1 MSLVELPSQ
10 PIVCKNLVAGQWVE
24 PAGATYLDVKSP
36 YTNTVIGKV
45 PLSSK
50 EDVARVIA
58 GAKAAAQGWRETP
71 LRERTALLMKYRNL
85 LEKNL
90 DRVGNSAAREA
101 GKTLAEGKAGV
112 LKGIE
117 VCDFAL
123 SIQNFDRGGSMEV
136 SRNIHC
142 EYRREPLGV
151 VAGIAPF
158 NFPAMVPMWMFPTAL
173 TLGNC
178 FVLKPSEK
186 VPLTSQILAE
196 LLMEAGFPAGV
207 FSVVNGGRE
216 TVEAILDHQDIQAVG
231 FVGSTAAAKAVYE
244 RGSLAGKRV
253 LALGGAK
260 NHIIL
265 VPDADEA
272 ITIPGIVDSFTG
284 CAGQRCMAASVLLA
298 VGDVDNLLN
307 KIVDRAKSIE
317 VGPQMGAIIDKAS
330 HERILG
336 YIDRAEKAGAKIV
349 VDGRGKNPG
358 QGYDAGNWMGP
369 TIIDNT
375 TADME
380 ISKSEVFGPV
390 ISIIRVPNLTA
401 AMAIEN
407 GNPYGNAASVFTT
420 NGAIAQHV
428 ADNARAGMIG
438 VNIGVPVPREPFS
451 FGGIQDSK
459 FGTGDITGESSLN
472 FWSHIKKIT
481 RKWSAQTDKSWMS

>member
-1 MSLVELPSQ
+1 
-10 PIVCKNLVAGQWVE
+10 
-24 PAGATYLDVKSP
+24 
-36 YTNTVIGKV
+36 
-45 PLSSK
+45 
-50 EDVARVIA
+50 
-58 GAKAAAQGWRETP
+58 
-71 LRERTALLMKYRNL
+71 
-85 LEKNL
+85 
-90 DRVGNSAAREA
+90 
-101 GKTLAEGKAGV
+101 
-112 LKGIE
+112 
-117 VCDFAL
+117 
-123 SIQNFDRGGSMEV
+123 
-136 SRNIHC
+136 
-142 EYRREPLGV
+142 
-151 VAGIAPF
+151 
-158 NFPAMVPMWMFPTAL
+158 
-173 TLGNC
+173 
-178 FVLKPSEK
+178 
-186 VPLTSQILAE
+186 
-196 LLMEAGFPAGV
+196 
-207 FSVVNGGRE
+207 
-216 TVEAILDHQDIQAVG
+216 
-231 FVGSTAAAKAVYE
+231 
-244 RGSLAGKRV
+244 V

-298 VGDVDNLLN
+298 VGDVDTLLG
-307 KIVDRAKSIE
+307 KIVERAKSIE

-380 ISKSEVFGPV
+380 ISCSEVFGPV

-407 GNPYGNAASVFTT
+407 ANPYGNAASVFTT

-481 RKWSAQTDKSWMS
+481 RKWSAQTDKSWMSLARGRRTTTRERIDVYPFPFFFPPTKCPKTTETASVRSSIPRRLGEGRSGKPDHCACELRLVAERSVAETPPGG

>member
-10 PIVCKNLVAGQWVE
+10 PIVCKNLVAGVWVE
-24 PAGATYLDVKSP
+24 PAGAKYLEVKSP
-36 YTNTVIGKV
+36 YTNTVIGTV
-45 PLSSK
+45 PLSSA
-50 EDVARVIA
+50 EDVARVVA
-58 GAKAAAQGWRETP
+58 GAKKAAPGWRDTP
-71 LRERTALLMKYRNL
+71 LRERTALLMKFRGL

-90 DRVGNSAAREA
+90 ERLGNSAAREA

-123 SIQNFDRGGSMEV
+123 AIQNFDKGGSMEV

-173 TLGNC
+173 TLGNT

-186 VPLTSQILAE
+186 VPLTSQIIGE
-196 LLMEAGFPAGV
+196 LLLEAGFPPGV
-207 FSVVNGGRE
+207 FSLVNGARE
-216 TVEAILDHQDIQAVG
+216 TVEALLDHPDIQAVG

-244 RGSLAGKRV
+244 RGSLSGKRV

-298 VGDVDNLLN
+298 VGDVDALLG
-307 KIVDRAKSIE
+307 KIADRARQIE
-317 VGPQMGAIIDKAS
+317 VGPQLGAIIDKAS

-336 YIDRAEKAGAKIV
+336 YIARAEKEGAKII
-349 VDGRGKNPG
+349 VDGRGKTPG
-358 QGYDAGNWMGP
+358 QGYDGGNWMGP
-369 TIIDNT
+369 TIIDHT
-375 TADME
+375 TAEME

-401 AMAIEN
+401 ALAIEN
-407 GNPYGNAASVFTT
+407 DNPYGNAASVFTT

-428 ADNARAGMIG
+428 ADHARAGMIG